1 MYYKH
6 VKNSNNKKPAKTKD
20 KPTLKMRITVKIR
33 VWGRDCPPLR
43 SQCSFHFF
51 PTLPPQFFER
61 FYTSF
66 RFLLTLQTFLNTLYI
81 CYCENCRRVLLERKT
96 GVFLT
101 KLLRF
106 QFSRV
111 LLEPKFPKISRVF
124 PYSFQ
129 FSQSLIGTG
138 QLKGGDEAWRKSF
151 NSPRVLLEPDPLS
164 FFHAF

>member
-1 MYYKH
+1 M
-6 VKNSNNKKPAKTKD
+6 SPIF
-20 KPTLKMRITVKIR
+20 L
-33 VWGRDCPPLR
+33 PL
-43 SQCSFHFF
+43 FLTH
-51 PTLPPQFFER
+51 PPQFFER

-106 QFSRV
+106 QFSQSLIGTSKKPKLLQLVDDFQFSQSLIGTWSFSATSVV
-111 LLEPKFPKISRVF
+111 LK
-124 PYSFQ
+124 SFQ